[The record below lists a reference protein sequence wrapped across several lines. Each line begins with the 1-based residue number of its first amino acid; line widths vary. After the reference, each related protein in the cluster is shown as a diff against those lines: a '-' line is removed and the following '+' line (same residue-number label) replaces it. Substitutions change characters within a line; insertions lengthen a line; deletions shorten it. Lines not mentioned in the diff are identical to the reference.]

1 MQPQQPQN
9 NPDQNNIPQQI
20 ATSLGVGPQPPT
32 PPTTYVVTQPV
43 QTFAAIPEKKSP
55 LITVLY
61 VVLGIV
67 VVGSAGLLAAVII
80 LM

>member
-1 MQPQQPQN
+1 MQSQN
-9 NPDQNNIPQQI
+9 NQNQDLSQQI
-20 ATSLGVGPQPPT
+20 ATTLGVGPQAPT
-32 PPTTYVVTQPV
+32 GPTTYVVTQPV
-43 QTFAAIPEKKSP
+43 QSFAAIPEKKSP
-55 LITVLY
+55 FITILY